1 MACYRRRVSA
11 GLKLSVCALS
21 GIGVATI
28 LGGAPPDAIAR
39 SGRSSDSGAAVSRPA
54 TAALMAIVSLNQQR
68 VTVYDGEG
76 QILQSPVSTGQTG
89 YETPAGI
96 FSVLERKVEHYSNLY
111 DDASMPFMQ
120 RLTWSGIALHAGV
133 LPGHPASH
141 GCIRVPIAFAERLFE
156 RTRLG
161 MRVIV
166 VRDDISPVEFA
177 HRALFKPLPD
187 DAAQPMPGVA
197 ADTASQ
203 GVDKGSARVAA
214 VSAVVQGLPASPR
227 RSARAIAAAK
237 AEAAANA
244 AAKAEEARRAARSAN
259 IEAARAIKAIR
270 RAEGDRA
277 RAELQLRRA
286 EQFAAGT
293 DRNGEGAERAQQAK
307 ATAQASFDEARAQ
320 LERVKA
326 EMQPKVDSV
335 LQLRQQAKEA
345 HEASSAAQDEAKEA
359 ARKASPISVFLSRA
373 TQRLYVRQSR
383 EQVLETPVAI
393 ADPDKPLGTYVFTAL
408 AYTSEEADLRWSVV
422 SMYRSVSAPGPAASG
437 KRGEHRHAG
446 ASPADLAG
454 ARQALDRIVVPKEA
468 VDRISELAG
477 PGASVIVSDEP
488 LSRETGQATEF
499 IVVMSNE
506 PQGGLKIRR
515 RAPSLEAR
523 SRYQR
528 PYGGSPFGW
537 SSGPGFLWWR

>member
-1 MACYRRRVSA
+1 MACYRSRVLA
-11 GLKLSVCALS
+11 GLKLSVSTLS
-21 GIGVATI
+21 GIGLATI
-28 LGGAPPDAIAR
+28 LGGAAPDAIAR
-39 SGRSSDSGAAVSRPA
+39 GGRSGDNGATESRPVTPA
-54 TAALMAIVSLNQQR
+54 VMAIISLNQQR
-68 VTVYDGEG
+68 VTVYDGNG
-76 QILQSPVSTGQTG
+76 QILQSPVSTGQSG

-141 GCIRVPIAFAERLFE
+141 GCIRMPIAFAERLFE

-166 VRDDISPVEFA
+166 VRDDISPLEFA
-177 HRALFKPLPD
+177 HPLLFKPLPD
-187 DAAQPMPGVA
+187 GFDQPMPGA
-197 ADTASQ
+197 ATEAVSQ
-203 GVDKGSARVAA
+203 GADETSDRVAA
-214 VSAVVQGLPASPR
+214 VSAAVQALPAVPL

-244 AAKAEEARRAARSAN
+244 VAKAEEARRTARSAN
-259 IEAARAIKAIR
+259 IEAAHATKAIR
-270 RAEGDRA
+270 RAEGARA

-286 EQFAAGT
+286 EQLAAGPERSA
-293 DRNGEGAERAQQAK
+293 DAAERAQLAK
-307 ATAQASFDEARAQ
+307 TAAQAALDEAQEQ

-326 EMQPKVDSV
+326 ERQPTVDSV
-335 LQLRQQAKEA
+335 EQLRQQAREA
-345 HEASSAAQDEAKEA
+345 NEASTAAQDEAKEA

-393 ADPDKPLGTYVFTAL
+393 ADPDRPLGTFVFTAL
-408 AYTSEEADLRWSVV
+408 ADANGEADLRWSVV
-422 SMYRSVSAPGPAASG
+422 SMYRSANQSRPASG
-437 KRGEHRHAG
+437 KRGEHHRHAG
-446 ASPADLAG
+446 AAPADLAG
-454 ARQALDRIVVPKEA
+454 ARQALDRIAIPKEA
-468 VDRISELAG
+468 NDRIAELVG
-477 PGASVIVSDEP
+477 PGASLIVSDEP
-488 LSRETGQATEF
+488 MSRETGQATEF

-515 RAPSLEAR
+515 RAPGLEAR

-537 SSGPGFLWWR
+537 SGPGFLWWR